1 MRWTKEKDEELKNLI
16 SEGLKYSIIADIMD
30 TTYKSIMNRA
40 HRLDVKTVYHKK
52 ITCLNCGVEFEG
64 AISHNRK
71 FCGSSCSATF
81 NNKGR
86 VVTEEQKQKVR
97 EKLTKPKKEKVVK
110 QRNCRFCYE
119 NVIIEKHKI
128 ICDNCKINFYKFYKP
143 LCVFE
148 FDITEYKNKFDLESV
163 KNNGW
168 YSPKNKGNNLKGV
181 SKDHMYSVRDGF
193 INKIDPKIIK
203 HPANCQLLLHSE
215 NNSKNYNSSITIEEL
230 MERIKNW

>member
-16 SEGLKYSIIADIMD
+16 SEGLKYSIFADIMD

-128 ICDNCKINFYKFYKP
+128 NDSDTGSTEVQCAVLTERITNLTVHFNTNVKDNH
-143 LCVFE
+143 
-148 FDITEYKNKFDLESV
+148 SRR
-163 KNNGW
+163 G
-168 YSPKNKGNNLKGV
+168 
-181 SKDHMYSVRDGF
+181 
-193 INKIDPKIIK
+193 
-203 HPANCQLLLHSE
+203 LLLLVSRRRSLLDYLKRKDLGRYE
-215 NNSKNYNSSITIEEL
+215 ALVKSLGLRK
-230 MERIKNW
+230 